1 MYHGTYHKMNEET
14 RKLLTMDH
22 DEETVKII
30 LEQVEYYESKQIRK
44 YTINYPKGEYYV
56 ENGLFYGQKKYV

>member
-30 LEQVEYYESKQIRK
+30 LEQVEYYESK
-44 YTINYPKGEYYV
+44 
-56 ENGLFYGQKKYV
+56 